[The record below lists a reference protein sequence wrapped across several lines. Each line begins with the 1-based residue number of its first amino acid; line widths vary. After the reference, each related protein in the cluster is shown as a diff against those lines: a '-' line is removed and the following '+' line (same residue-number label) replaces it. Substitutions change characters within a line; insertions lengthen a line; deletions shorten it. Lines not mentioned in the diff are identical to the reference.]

1 MSDGA
6 ILIML
11 VLLCAIFFAVHGV
24 RIHLSRIADFCERS
38 EKRMKETRP

>member
-6 ILIML
+6 MLILLIAL
-11 VLLCAIFFAVHGV
+11 FAIFFAVNGV

-38 EKRMKETRP
+38 EKRMKDTRP